1 VKKGIGD
8 IGERLALEFLKR
20 NGYTLHDRNL
30 RLGHWEADLVVFKGQ
45 LLVIAEVKSSIRRTA
60 ESPEARISRAQFARL
75 VGLGTFLVRR
85 NPQYLE
91 LRIDL
96 ILVHLK
102 ADKTEVRHFE
112 DISSYI

>member
-1 VKKGIGD
+1 VVKGIGD
-8 IGERLALEFLKR
+8 IGEQLALEFLKR
-20 NGYTLHDRNL
+20 NGYKLYDRNL

-60 ESPEARISRAQFARL
+60 ESPEARISRAQIARL
-75 VGLGTFLVRR
+75 IGLGTFLVRR
-85 NPQYLE
+85 NPQFLE

-96 ILVHLK
+96 LLVHLK
-102 ADKTEVRHFE
+102 IDQSEVKHFE